1 MPEAW
6 APTAVGA
13 VDGTTCVTL
22 KIQGARTCTRA
33 DGYGCIRC
41 SLYRALGLTGLI
53 RLHMPRTA
61 CSMYACICTVHYSR
75 SSKIHSLLTNSVN
88 SITFTLAQRRHSW
101 LLGTRQIVTP
111 VNYEYSSSI
120 EGHAFKRIYEY

>member
-1 MPEAW
+1 MRHRCPSSDARGL
-6 APTAVGA
+6 GA
-13 VDGTTCVTL
+13 DRRWRRRRETTCVTL

-61 CSMYACICTVHYSR
+61 CSMYACTEVYLYSAL
-75 SSKIHSLLTNSVN
+75 HSV
-88 SITFTLAQRRHSW
+88 
-101 LLGTRQIVTP
+101 
-111 VNYEYSSSI
+111 
-120 EGHAFKRIYEY
+120 

>member
-53 RLHMPRTA
+53 RLRTCHA
-61 CSMYACICTVHYSR
+61 PHVPCTRVFVQCTTLGLVRYTRFTHQLSKFYNYYTRATKAQLVTWYTTDRYS
-75 SSKIHSLLTNSVN
+75 V
-88 SITFTLAQRRHSW
+88 
-101 LLGTRQIVTP
+101 
-111 VNYEYSSSI
+111 
-120 EGHAFKRIYEY
+120 

>member
-61 CSMYACICTVHYSR
+61 CSMYACTEVYLYSA
-75 SSKIHSLLTNSVN
+75 LLSV
-88 SITFTLAQRRHSW
+88 
-101 LLGTRQIVTP
+101 
-111 VNYEYSSSI
+111 
-120 EGHAFKRIYEY
+120 